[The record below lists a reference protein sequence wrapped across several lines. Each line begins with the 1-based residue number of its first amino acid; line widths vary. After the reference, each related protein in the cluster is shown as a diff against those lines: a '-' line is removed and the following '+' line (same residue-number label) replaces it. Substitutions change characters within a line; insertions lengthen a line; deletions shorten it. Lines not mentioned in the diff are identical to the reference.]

1 MTSASDGKPSR
12 QVYFEFVPIG
22 AQVKVSAI
30 DAITRTEV
38 CIIAPRVTLRK
49 DMETLAVRKLQR
61 ALERLDQK
69 G

>member
-1 MTSASDGKPSR
+1 MKSASDGNSSR
-12 QVYFEFVPIG
+12 QVYFEFLPIG

-30 DAITRTEV
+30 DAVTRTEV
-38 CIIAPRVTLRK
+38 CIIAPRATLRK

-61 ALERLDQK
+61 ALDRLGQK